1 MRAGEVVESP
11 EFECA
16 GHKWKLQLYPG
27 GSESSMDGYIAVY
40 LFAILPSEFSEITMA
55 DLAFNIKK
63 SDGQNYLVDDSAWM
77 QFYMNSANPFT
88 FSPMGGRDMGDRFG
102 PDDFTELNKLLDSD
116 VLEFGTLTIEVRMRL
131 HPDDYCNDQ
140 RANLP

>member
-1 MRAGEVVESP
+1 
-11 EFECA
+11 
-16 GHKWKLQLYPG
+16 
-27 GSESSMDGYIAVY
+27 
-40 LFAILPSEFSEITMA
+40 
-55 DLAFNIKK
+55 
-63 SDGQNYLVDDSAWM
+63 
-77 QFYMNSANPFT
+77 
-88 FSPMGGRDMGDRFG
+88 MGDRFG